1 MSARGWVG
9 HGYVSGNRLGRR
21 GRLPAARADLA
32 AVAAERH
39 AAAVRGLP
47 GQEFQGADGNR
58 RVRLR
63 LPGQRQQGTAH
74 PAAGRP
80 AAPAAPPARH
90 LAAAHRLG
98 QGRVGG
104 ARHPRLGH
112 AGHRRQPHL
121 VRRIPERLHPR
132 RVPARGNGRA
142 GGGRPHQRRGLP
154 ALAGAAQQP
163 AAVGSLRG
171 PGGADGIRADGAAGS
186 AGRRAGTRV
195 RHGAA
200 VTILETTAYR
210 APLGLL
216 CTDSVSGAAVSDGLV
231 VTAWPAGNPGAART
245 PVPSTVSAVLV
256 FGRLPGLTC
265 AVLANDPHN
274 PQWPAASLAFEVRV
288 TDPLGRYL
296 PELMLVTVTGGTLA
310 TPLLYSAPARPAPAG
325 FAAVN
330 GEVWSTVTSRPAA
343 WAVVKITSD
352 TDTYLTLTDQL
363 GRYVAYFP
371 YPEALPPLTGS
382 PPS

>member
-1 MSARGWVG
+1 
-9 HGYVSGNRLGRR
+9 
-21 GRLPAARADLA
+21 
-32 AVAAERH
+32 
-39 AAAVRGLP
+39 
-47 GQEFQGADGNR
+47 
-58 RVRLR
+58 
-63 LPGQRQQGTAH
+63 
-74 PAAGRP
+74 
-80 AAPAAPPARH
+80 
-90 LAAAHRLG
+90 
-98 QGRVGG
+98 
-104 ARHPRLGH
+104 
-112 AGHRRQPHL
+112 
-121 VRRIPERLHPR
+121 
-132 RVPARGNGRA
+132 
-142 GGGRPHQRRGLP
+142 
-154 ALAGAAQQP
+154 
-163 AAVGSLRG
+163 
-171 PGGADGIRADGAAGS
+171 
-186 AGRRAGTRV
+186 
-195 RHGAA
+195 

-210 APLGLL
+210 APFGLL

-245 PVPSTVSAVLV
+245 PVPSPVSAVLV

-382 PPS
+382 PPSAAAGQLSWPLTVSVQYQPSGQHQLADAGPADPPELGSLLGQGAAPISAGGGTQDDLAATLIFGSPLLLMLEVAA